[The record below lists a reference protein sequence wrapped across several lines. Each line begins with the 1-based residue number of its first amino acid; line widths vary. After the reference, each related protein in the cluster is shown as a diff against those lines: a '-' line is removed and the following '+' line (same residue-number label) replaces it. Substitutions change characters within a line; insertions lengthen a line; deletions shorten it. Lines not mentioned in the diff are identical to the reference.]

1 MGGKLQI
8 SVGDI
13 SETLRPA
20 LYVLAVLASTY
31 VFASAR
37 TRFSGYA
44 TAAWTLLT
52 LLLPPI
58 VFPLYLVA
66 RIYTPRPGLPA
77 PVNPPPSAEV
87 DDGQTPQSSAPESAP
102 SETGAPS
109 APTDEGDV
117 VESESRTAPRSRS
130 RFALPLI
137 YAATALLLGALYF
150 YWDYSSFDARFAR
163 ARQAE
168 LYNRRERAIHE
179 YRAALAARDDAHTRK
194 LLGMELARAERWE
207 EALAEFRAARLMGE
221 PDDKLLFHEAHV
233 LDKLNRPTEAT
244 QTFRRFLQSQ
254 SCAPP
259 DPDPLCGAAHARLQP
274 QTPPQ

>member
-13 SETLRPA
+13 SEALRPA

-37 TRFSGYA
+37 PRFSAYA

-58 VFPLYLVA
+58 VLPLYLIA

-77 PVNPPPSAEV
+77 PVNLPPSLEADE
-87 DDGQTPQSSAPESAP
+87 QAPQSLAPQSA
-102 SETGAPS
+102 TGEAGAQS
-109 APTDEGDV
+109 SPTDEGDA
-117 VESESRTAPRSRS
+117 VESESQAPPRSRS
-130 RFALPLI
+130 RFALPLT
-137 YAATALLLGALYF
+137 YAVTALLLGALYF
-150 YWDYSSFDARFAR
+150 YLDYTSFEARFAR

-168 LYNRRERAIHE
+168 LYNQRERAARE
-179 YRAALAARDDAHTRK
+179 YRAALAVRDDAHTRK

-207 EALAEFRAARLMGE
+207 EALAEFRAARMKGE
-221 PDDKLLFHEAHV
+221 PDDKLLFHEAHAM
-233 LDKLNRPTEAT
+233 DKLNRPTEAT
-244 QTFRRFLQSQ
+244 ETFRRFLQSQ

-259 DPDPLCGAAHARLQP
+259 DPDPLCKDTQARLNSR
-274 QTPPQ
+274 TPFP